1 MATGKKNV
9 KFYVIGVIAIVA
21 IIAVIVGAQIGKTKI
36 GSPSEIE
43 AAANKENTVQQST
56 AKPAEGTAAAA
67 TEAVST
73 AAAPASTVAAA
84 GTIADEDLIPIRT
97 ATRKTCT
104 LAPLL
109 VADKQGF
116 FKEEGLKLVFTGE
129 LGANQLLPTILAGQN
144 DLGDAHPN
152 YLAVAVAGGAQVK
165 GVARSIIE
173 PGPNEDPALRHMRWY
188 VNPDSTVKKWSD
200 LKDYNV
206 GKTIKISGTKNS
218 CSEFLPNKISDANGI
233 ERSRFEFVTF
243 DKDLQAI
250 QAAKQGVLDIAGI
263 HPTFYKS
270 AEDAGL
276 RQIADSSETGLGEA
290 AGIYLYYFTNEFIA
304 KNPDTVHRFVRAITK
319 AQQWA
324 NANRVQTAKWTEEFI
339 GVPVTGNH
347 YYSDTAKINEDHIKP
362 WVEDLEN
369 TGVIPKG
376 KVKISDI
383 ITHEFEEQAAIGT
396 EPQKG

>member
-1 MATGKKNV
+1 MAAGKKNV
-9 KFYVIGVIAIVA
+9 RFYAIGAIAIVV
-21 IIAVIVGAQIGKTKI
+21 IIAIIVGAQIGKTKI
-36 GSPSEIE
+36 GTPSEIE
-43 AAANKENTVQQST
+43 EAANKEDTVQQST
-56 AKPAEGTAAAA
+56 AKPAESVAAATAGTAAVTG
-67 TEAVST
+67 TE
-73 AAAPASTVAAA
+73 AAPAGTVAAVGSTA
-84 GTIADEDLIPIRT
+84 EDGLIPIRT

-116 FKEEGLKLVFTGE
+116 LKEEGLKLVFTGE

-173 PGPNEDPALRHMRWY
+173 PAPSEDPALRHMRWY
-188 VNPDSTVKKWSD
+188 VNPDSVVNKWGD
-200 LKDYNV
+200 LKDYNT

-218 CSEFLPNKISDANGI
+218 CSEFLPNKISDVDGVK
-233 ERSRFEFVTF
+233 RSRFEFVTF

-276 RQIADSSETGLGEA
+276 KQIADSSETGLGEA
-290 AGIYLYYFTNEFIA
+290 AGIYLYYFTNEFIE
-304 KNPDTVHRFVRAITK
+304 KNPDTVQRFVRAITK

-324 NANRVQTAKWTEEFI
+324 NANREQTAKWTEEFI

-347 YYSDTAKINEDHIKP
+347 YFSNTTKINEDHIRP

-376 KVKISDI
+376 QVKISDI
-383 ITHEFEEQAAIGT
+383 ITHQFEQ
-396 EPQKG
+396 